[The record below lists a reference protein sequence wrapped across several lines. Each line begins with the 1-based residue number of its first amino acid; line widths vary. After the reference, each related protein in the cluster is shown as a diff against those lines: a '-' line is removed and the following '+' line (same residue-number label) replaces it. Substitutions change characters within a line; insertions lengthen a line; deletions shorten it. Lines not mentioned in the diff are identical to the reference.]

1 VAEFPAAQVGVPC
14 ETYEPKVLSGAN
26 AGQPIDRIQGAVIT
40 DTEVLIMSRSDGS
53 GVYQLIVEDL
63 LHPGIFYNGNTV
75 NSEGNDYKN
84 WLLGCEDLT
93 LISDG
98 RIVTVTEFY
107 DWRDI
112 AVYNLSDIV
121 GLLGVYLPPTIA
133 EHQAALA
140 QDVAEIAAAQ
150 AAADFYQLQID
161 TAIAEGLVRFD
172 EKTYL
177 L

>member
-1 VAEFPAAQVGVPC
+1 
-14 ETYEPKVLSGAN
+14 
-26 AGQPIDRIQGAVIT
+26 
-40 DTEVLIMSRSDGS
+40 MSRSDGS

-84 WLLGCEDLT
+84 WLLGCEDLSI
-93 LISDG
+93 LPGG
-98 RIVTVTEFY
+98 RIVTVTELY
-107 DWRDI
+107 DWRDV

-133 EHQAALA
+133 EHQTALA
-140 QDVAEIAAAQ
+140 QDVADIAAAQ
-150 AAADFYQLQID
+150 VAADFYQLQID
-161 TAIAEGLVRFD
+161 TAIAEGLTRFD